1 MDSADSGQAMTATPS
16 NAAPAMPERMITA
29 ITGTAAMGT
38 IMAGGTETME
48 TETMETETATAEMAT
63 ATAAP
68 EEPMTIT
75 EMPAETPRI
84 QAGARIRAA
93 SCSRWRARYPS
104 WSRN

>member
-1 MDSADSGQAMTATPS
+1 MRL
-16 NAAPAMPERMITA
+16 PAMPERMITA

-48 TETMETETATAEMAT
+48 TETATTEMET

-75 EMPAETPRI
+75 EMPAETPII

-93 SCSRWRARYPS
+93 SCSRWRAKYPS

>member
-1 MDSADSGQAMTATPS
+1 
-16 NAAPAMPERMITA
+16 
-29 ITGTAAMGT
+29 MGI

-48 TETMETETATAEMAT
+48 TATATAETKTATAEIET

-75 EMPAETPRI
+75 EMPAETPII
-84 QAGARIRAA
+84 QAGARTRAT

>member
-38 IMAGGTETME
+38 IMAGGTG
-48 TETMETETATAEMAT
+48 TMETETATTEMAT
-63 ATAAP
+63 ATAATA
-68 EEPMTIT
+68 EPMTIT
-75 EMPAETPRI
+75 VMPAETPII
-84 QAGARIRAA
+84 QAGARTRAA
-93 SCSRWRARYPS
+93 SCSRQTGRYPS